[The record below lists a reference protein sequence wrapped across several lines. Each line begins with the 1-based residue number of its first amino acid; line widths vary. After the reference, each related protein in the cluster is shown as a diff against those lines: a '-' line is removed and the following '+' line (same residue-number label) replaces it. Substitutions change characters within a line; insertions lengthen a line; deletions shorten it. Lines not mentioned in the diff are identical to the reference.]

1 MIKINTHSLLLILFS
16 FVSHFYESQ
25 SQLCVTGGGASNDQ
39 AHAIVQAGDGGY
51 VTAGHTS
58 SFGAGLNDIYVIKTN
73 TVGTIMWTQ
82 TVGGAGNDYG
92 RAVIKTFDGG
102 YAIAGTTSSF
112 GAGGDDVYLV
122 KLDAMGNVQW
132 NKTYGGTGSDQGW
145 DLVQT
150 LDSGFCIAGQTASFG
165 ASPNDFYVVRTDAS
179 GNLIWDKKVGAAS
192 LADIAYSITNT
203 SDGGFAIA
211 GTAYTWTGSASTSSN
226 DFYIVKLDGSGN
238 MVWSR
243 LVQDAN
249 ATKYPDYA
257 RSIIETADG
266 GFMIAGEAGQPKVNG
281 GFNWHYLL
289 VKLDGAGQVSWTRY
303 YGGTQIP
310 LFSTDGSD
318 YAESVIQMPN
328 GDYLVGGYTFS
339 FNYNYTTGQQVGL
352 EYYLIRVNST
362 GTLVSTH
369 IIGTAQN
376 DFGKS
381 LIKTS
386 DGGYMIAGYSQELT
400 AGTYPDELYLVK
412 LDSTLTTCCTMRTGG
427 ADRGTG
433 PTNTTRGSS
442 LSAGGTVG
450 VGGSYGSGG
459 TTSVI
464 CGIQSLSAAFQTNQ
478 AQICQSNNCINFNDN
493 SNGNP
498 VTWEWSFPGAT
509 PSSSNVQN
517 PSNICYSSP
526 GSYPVTLVVGNGVTF
541 DTLVSSNYITLFNT
555 PQSPVITPSGS
566 TNICSGDTLL
576 LTSSYALGNVWS
588 PNNLNTQTINVTA
601 AGNYAVT
608 YTDQNGCQAT
618 SQPITVN
625 LLPSPAT
632 PIVSPPGPHIICA
645 DGAIQLYS
653 NIIGG
658 NLWSPNGETT
668 DTIWVGMPGTYFVTN
683 TVGTC
688 TSSVSNTVTV
698 NVGVSPSPPTIT
710 QGSNDTLFCSAAST
724 YQWYLNGD
732 IIPGANSSYYIASI
746 PGNYSVYITN
756 EDGCGITGDP
766 ITVEITNG
774 YTIISAPWLDIY
786 PNPVSD
792 FLHIVNNQGG
802 SFSFKIVDI
811 QGKNVTSNHGFNEAS
826 IDFRTLTNG
835 IYFVTVENSLEE
847 VETIKVLKLN

>member
-1 MIKINTHSLLLILFS
+1 MIKINTHSLLVILFS

-459 TTSVI
+459 TTTVI
-464 CGIQSLSAAFQTNQ
+464 CGLQPPISRF
-478 AQICQSNNCINFNDN
+478 SN
-493 SNGNP
+493 
-498 VTWEWSFPGAT
+498 E
-509 PSSSNVQN
+509 SSSN
-517 PSNICYSSP
+517 
-526 GSYPVTLVVGNGVTF
+526 L
-541 DTLVSSNYITLFNT
+541 
-555 PQSPVITPSGS
+555 S
-566 TNICSGDTLL
+566 T
-576 LTSSYALGNVWS
+576 
-588 PNNLNTQTINVTA
+588 
-601 AGNYAVT
+601 
-608 YTDQNGCQAT
+608 
-618 SQPITVN
+618 
-625 LLPSPAT
+625 
-632 PIVSPPGPHIICA
+632 
-645 DGAIQLYS
+645 
-653 NIIGG
+653 
-658 NLWSPNGETT
+658 
-668 DTIWVGMPGTYFVTN
+668 
-683 TVGTC
+683 
-688 TSSVSNTVTV
+688 
-698 NVGVSPSPPTIT
+698 
-710 QGSNDTLFCSAAST
+710 
-724 YQWYLNGD
+724 
-732 IIPGANSSYYIASI
+732 
-746 PGNYSVYITN
+746 
-756 EDGCGITGDP
+756 
-766 ITVEITNG
+766 
-774 YTIISAPWLDIY
+774 
-786 PNPVSD
+786 
-792 FLHIVNNQGG
+792 
-802 SFSFKIVDI
+802 
-811 QGKNVTSNHGFNEAS
+811 
-826 IDFRTLTNG
+826 
-835 IYFVTVENSLEE
+835 
-847 VETIKVLKLN
+847 